1 MKIPIIAIVL
11 LTIGSTGLRAQT
23 PPTATTQGNV
33 PAPTDYQIVQQDG
46 NSRVWQREIYE
57 QEPNGQIV
65 ARPHKF
71 TELATGLN
79 YKDPSTGQWQ
89 PSKEEIDIQ
98 PDGTMCATQGQHQVY
113 LPSDIY
119 NGQIELVTPSGVHL
133 KSQPAALSYDDGAN
147 TVLIGVLTNS
157 IGQLVSSNQV
167 IYTNAFAGLDADIL
181 YSYTRSGLEQDIV
194 IRSQPPTPASLDL
207 NPDTTRLQ
215 VLTEFFDPP
224 QPRQTT
230 RTLPAQAGL
239 ALTDDTLDFG
249 TMQMVPGK
257 AFKLGEDS
265 SSARV
270 GKSWV
275 TLTEGVSKI
284 VASV

>member
-23 PPTATTQGNV
+23 STTATSQSNV
-33 PAPTDYQIVQQDG
+33 PPPTDYQIVQQDG

-79 YKDPSTGQWQ
+79 YKDSSGQWQ
-89 PSKEEIDIQ
+89 PSKEEIDLQ
-98 PDGTMCATQGQHQVY
+98 PDGTLAAIQGQHQVY
-113 LPSDIY
+113 FPGNIY
-119 NGQIELVTPSGVHL
+119 GGEIKLIQPNGVQLHSCPVG
-133 KSQPAALSYDDGAN
+133 LSYDDGSN
-147 TVLIGVLTNS
+147 TMLIAVLTNS
-157 IGQLVSSNQV
+157 IGQLVGSNQV
-167 IYTNAFAGLDADIL
+167 IYTNAFAGLDADII

-194 IRSQPPTPASLDL
+194 LREQPPTPASLNL
-207 NPDTTRLQ
+207 SPETTRLQ

>member
-113 LPSDIY
+113 LPSDFY
-119 NGQIELVTPSGVHL
+119 NGQIQMVTPSGVHL

-224 QPRQTT
+224 QPRQAT
-230 RTLPAQAGL
+230 RT
-239 ALTDDTLDFG
+239 
-249 TMQMVPGK
+249 
-257 AFKLGEDS
+257 
-265 SSARV
+265 
-270 GKSWV
+270 
-275 TLTEGVSKI
+275 
-284 VASV
+284 